1 VYGRNGIPEVRPD
14 EIEYIVHYK
23 DNVSISVTI
32 YVLFGSV
39 HKYYTFHTP
48 FHVKKRF
55 RLHKTS
61 DAKEDESGKDL
72 LKDYKKKGPLKKYES
87 KKD

>member
-1 VYGRNGIPEVRPD
+1 
-14 EIEYIVHYK
+14 
-23 DNVSISVTI
+23 
-32 YVLFGSV
+32 
-39 HKYYTFHTP
+39 
-48 FHVKKRF
+48 
-55 RLHKTS
+55 LHKTS